1 MLLAGI
7 GVVIGLGGAYLLTRS
22 MQTVLYGIR
31 PTDPVTF
38 GQVVVV
44 LLGAALLASWLPARR
59 AVKIDP
65 VNALRS
71 D

>member
-1 MLLAGI
+1 MQSVLFDIKASDPATFVE
-7 GVVIGLGGAYLLTRS
+7 VVAI
-22 MQTVLYGIR
+22 
-31 PTDPVTF
+31 
-38 GQVVVV
+38 

-65 VNALRS
+65 VNSLRS